1 MAAASGH
8 SLADRV
14 TGLAAR
20 LGDAGQRLVTA
31 ESCTGGWIA
40 KVCTDQPGSSAW
52 FEEGVVTY
60 SNAAKQARLAVPAD
74 TLARHGAVS
83 AATAE
88 AMARGA
94 QAGIGGRVAIATT
107 GVAGP
112 GGGSADKPVGLV
124 WFAWALPAGQ
134 VVSESVRFEGDRDA
148 IRRQSVAHALDGLLM
163 RLSTA

>member
-1 MAAASGH
+1 VAVPT
-8 SLADRV
+8 DN
-14 TGLAAR
+14 GLAERVRRLATG

-52 FEEGVVTY
+52 FEEGLVTY
-60 SNAAKQARLAVPAD
+60 SNAAKQARLAVPAE

-94 QAGIGGRVAIATT
+94 QAGIAGRVAVATT

-112 GGGSADKPVGLV
+112 GGGTADKPVGLV
-124 WFAWALPAGQ
+124 WFAWGLPAGQ
-134 VVSESVRFEGDRDA
+134 VVSEAVTFKGDRDA
-148 IRRQSVAHALDGLLM
+148 IRHQSVVHALDGLLM
-163 RLSTA
+163 RFPTA